1 MNNLMTEVLVGLLLI
16 SGAVLHGVTGLGFP
30 MISTMSVAIMYH
42 LPVAIALV
50 VLPNVIINMMVLV
63 PRKNAPREEGIIFF
77 IQKFWPLMVSSV
89 IGCVIGVMLLKQLP
103 MQWMYLLLSTATL
116 FYIFYTLY
124 NNRKGRAKAVVT
136 VQSDISSHQRYN
148 HLQMIFFGGLAGI
161 IGGATNAM
169 SSVLM
174 MYLLAHSDNKNEIV
188 KTSNFCF
195 LLAKIVQIILLKD
208 ELANMESQAIWALL
222 IITLL
227 SVIALFIGIRI
238 RDKISIEIFK
248 KFVLLML
255 LVLALRAAWKA
266 MVLFLQ

>member
-1 MNNLMTEVLVGLLLI
+1 
-16 SGAVLHGVTGLGFP
+16 
-30 MISTMSVAIMYH
+30 
-42 LPVAIALV
+42 
-50 VLPNVIINMMVLV
+50 MVLA
-63 PRKNAPREEGIIFF
+63 PRKNAPKEEGIIFF
-77 IQKFWPLMVSSV
+77 IQKFWLLIVSSV

-103 MQWMYLLLSTATL
+103 MQWMYLLLSNATL

-124 NNRKGRAKAVVT
+124 NNRKSKIKRVAT
-136 VQSDISSHQRYN
+136 PEQTDISSHQKYN

-174 MYLLAHSDNKNEIV
+174 MYLLAHSNNKNEII

-208 ELANMESQAIWALL
+208 ELANMESQAIWVLL
-222 IITLL
+222 IITVL
-227 SVIALFIGIRI
+227 SVVALFVGIRI
-238 RDKISIEIFK
+238 RDKMSIEIFK

-255 LVLALRAAWKA
+255 LVLSLRAAWRA
-266 MVLFLQ
+266 IVLFVS